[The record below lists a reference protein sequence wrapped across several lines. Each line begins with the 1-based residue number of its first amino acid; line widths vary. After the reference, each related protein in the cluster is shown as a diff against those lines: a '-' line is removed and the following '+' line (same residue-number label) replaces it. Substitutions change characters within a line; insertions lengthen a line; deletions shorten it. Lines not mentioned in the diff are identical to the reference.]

1 VSFSERRTVSNN
13 HCAHRAWE
21 GETVALASPD
31 TGQSRW
37 KRVRFLFNHAH
48 GDVGRLPYLTEDFM
62 IFPFARRAAQPAFA
76 ISAFVLSTLACA
88 QSTPTA
94 STEILVTASRTPQAA
109 VDVLADHTLISAEEI
124 VRSGASNIIDL
135 LQKQRGIEVVRNG
148 GPGTA
153 SSVLIRGA
161 DAKQS
166 VVLIDGVRVASS
178 TTGTANW
185 AALPLS
191 NIDRIEIVYGPL
203 ATLYGADA
211 IGGVVQIFTRQG
223 SGAPHIT
230 ASFSAGSDQARN
242 GDVGISGKS
251 GGFSYAIAAVR
262 DQDDGFSA
270 TKPGSSSYNADNDGY
285 KRDSASARF
294 TADVNADSQVGL
306 QYLHS
311 RLQAQYD
318 SGASNFDTRT
328 VQDLDNVAI
337 FANTRVTPDWRLQ
350 AQAAQADDKSIS
362 ISSAAASGTSAIET
376 RQTQFS
382 IQSDLAIGPDLLQV
396 LLERREEEVLSGST
410 AALNTSRA
418 TNSLGA
424 SYSLKRGAN
433 LATASVRR
441 DDSTQY
447 GGKTTGGLGYGYRFT
462 PGLRANA
469 SVGTSFRA
477 PTFNDLYYPGFGVAA
492 NKPEQGRNVEGGVYW
507 HDSRSEAS
515 IVYFHNR
522 LTDLLVTA
530 AVCPVEPAT
539 HAFGCSYNVDRATL
553 SGVTIA
559 GRTRLYAIDLRG
571 ALDFQDPRDDTTD
584 KLLVRR
590 ARRHAQFT
598 AEYTRGALTTGAGL
612 QVSGRRFDDA
622 ANKNTLGGYG
632 LVNLFA
638 QYQLATDWSLLA
650 RWNNVAD
657 KKYELARN
665 YNTAGS
671 QVFVGV
677 RYGMR

>member
-1 VSFSERRTVSNN
+1 MFMTFS
-13 HCAHRAWE
+13 
-21 GETVALASPD
+21 
-31 TGQSRW
+31 
-37 KRVRFLFNHAH
+37 
-48 GDVGRLPYLTEDFM
+48 
-62 IFPFARRAAQPAFA
+62 FARRTAQPAFA

-88 QSTPTA
+88 QTSP
-94 STEILVTASRTPQAA
+94 EVLVTATRTPQAG
-109 VDVLADHTLISAEEI
+109 VDILADHTLISSEEI

-161 DAKQS
+161 DARQS
-166 VVLIDGVRVASS
+166 VVLVDGIRVASS

-191 NIDRIEIVYGPL
+191 NIERIEIVYGPL
-203 ATLYGADA
+203 AALYGADA

-230 ASFSAGSDQARN
+230 AAFSAGSDQARN

-251 GGFSYAIAAVR
+251 GGFSYAIAAAR

-285 KRDSASARF
+285 RRDSANARF
-294 TADVNADSQVGL
+294 TADIDADSQVGL

-318 SGASNFDTRT
+318 SGASSFDTRSI
-328 VQDLDNVAI
+328 QDLDNVAV
-337 FANTRVTPDWRLQ
+337 FASTRIAPNWRLQ

-362 ISSAAASGTSAIET
+362 ISSAATSGTSIIET
-376 RQTQFS
+376 RQNQFS
-382 IQSDLAIGPDLLQV
+382 VQSDLTIGPDLLQV

-418 TNSLGA
+418 TNSVGA
-424 SYSLKRGAN
+424 SYSLKRGAS

-441 DDSTQY
+441 DNSSQY
-447 GGKTTGGLGYGYRFT
+447 GGQTTGGIGYGYRFT
-462 PGLRANA
+462 QGLRANA

-477 PTFNDLYYPGFGVAA
+477 PTFNDLYFPGFGVAT
-492 NKPEQGRNVEGGVYW
+492 NKPEKGRNVEGGLYW
-507 HDSRSEAS
+507 NGGTSEAS
-515 IVYFHNR
+515 VVYFHNR
-522 LTDLLVTA
+522 LTDMLVTA
-530 AVCPVEPAT
+530 AFCPVEPAT
-539 HAFGCSYNVDRATL
+539 HTFGCAYNVGRATL

-571 ALDFQDPRDDTTD
+571 SLDFQDPRDDTTG
-584 KLLVRR
+584 KTLVRR
-590 ARRHAQFT
+590 SKRHASFS
-598 AEYTRGALTTGAGL
+598 AEYTRGALTAGAGL

-622 ANKNTLGGYG
+622 ANRNTLGGYG
-632 LVNLFA
+632 LINLFA
-638 QYQLATDWSLLA
+638 QYQLSNNLSVLA

-665 YNTAGS
+665 YGTAGS

>member
-1 VSFSERRTVSNN
+1 VVHVGFSVQ
-13 HCAHRAWE
+13 
-21 GETVALASPD
+21 P
-31 TGQSRW
+31 
-37 KRVRFLFNHAH
+37 AH
-48 GDVGRLPYLTEDFM
+48 GEVGRLPYFAKTFM
-62 IFPFARRAAQPAFA
+62 IFPVARRAAAPAFA
-76 ISAFVLSTLACA
+76 LALYSACA
-88 QSTPTA
+88 AAQSSP
-94 STEILVTASRTPQAA
+94 EVLVTATRTPQAA
-109 VDVLADHTLISAEEI
+109 ADILADHTLISAEEI
-124 VRSGASNIIDL
+124 VRSGATNIVDL
-135 LQKQRGIEVVRNG
+135 LQQQRGIEVVRNG

-166 VVLIDGVRVASS
+166 VVLVDGIRIGSS

-185 AALPLS
+185 AALPLA
-191 NIDRIEIVYGPL
+191 NIERIEIVYGPL

-223 SGAPHIT
+223 GGAPRVT
-230 ASFSAGSDQARN
+230 ASVTAGSDQARN
-242 GDVGISGKS
+242 ADVGVSGKS

-270 TKPGSSSYNADNDGY
+270 TKPGSTSYNLDHDGY

-294 TADVNADSQVGL
+294 VFDAGVDSQVGL

-311 RLQAQYD
+311 RLDAQYD
-318 SGASNFDTRT
+318 SGPSPFDTRT
-328 VQDLDNVAI
+328 SQDLDNIAL
-337 FANTRVTPDWRLQ
+337 FASTRFTPNWRVQ
-350 AQAAQADDKSIS
+350 GQIAQADDKSVS

-382 IQSDLAIGPDLLQV
+382 VQSDLAIGPDLLQV

-410 AALNTSRA
+410 AALNTTRA
-418 TNSLGA
+418 TNSIGT
-424 SYSLKRGAN
+424 SYSLKRGAH

-462 PGLRANA
+462 PGLRA
-469 SVGTSFRA
+469 SVTAGTSFRA
-477 PTFNDLYYPGFGVAA
+477 PTFNELYFPGFGVAT
-492 NKPEQGRNVEGGVYW
+492 NQPEHGRNVESGLYW
-507 HDSRSEAS
+507 NDSVSDAS
-515 IVYFHNR
+515 ITYFHNR

-530 AVCPVEPAT
+530 AVCPVEAAT
-539 HAFGCSYNVDRATL
+539 HTFGCAYNVDRATL
-553 SGVTIA
+553 SGVTIG
-559 GRTRLYAIDLRG
+559 GRTRLYAVDLRG
-571 ALDFQDPRDDTTD
+571 SLDFQDPRDDTTG
-584 KLLVRR
+584 KQLVRR
-590 ARRHAQFT
+590 ARRHASFS
-598 AEYTRGALTTGAGL
+598 AVYTRGALTTGAAL
-612 QVSGRRFDDA
+612 HVSGRRYDDL
-622 ANKNTLGGYG
+622 ANRNTLGGYA
-632 LVNLFA
+632 LANLFA
-638 QYQLATDWSLLA
+638 QYQVSRDWSVLA

-665 YNTAGS
+665 YGTAGA

>member
-1 VSFSERRTVSNN
+1 LQKKFMTYPVAR
-13 HCAHRAWE
+13 HAAAP
-21 GETVALASPD
+21 ALALAIALHSIGAVAQTSPE
-31 TGQSRW
+31 
-37 KRVRFLFNHAH
+37 V
-48 GDVGRLPYLTEDFM
+48 
-62 IFPFARRAAQPAFA
+62 
-76 ISAFVLSTLACA
+76 
-88 QSTPTA
+88 
-94 STEILVTASRTPQAA
+94 LVTATRTPQAA
-109 VDVLADHTLISAEEI
+109 ADILADHTLISSEEI
-124 VRSGASNIIDL
+124 VRSGATNIIDL

-166 VVLIDGVRVASS
+166 VVLVDGIRIGSS

-223 SGAPHIT
+223 SGAPNVT
-230 ASFSAGSDQARN
+230 ASVTGGSDQTRN
-242 GDVGISGKS
+242 GDIGIVGKS
-251 GGFSYAIAAVR
+251 GRFGYAIAAVR

-270 TKPGSSSYNADNDGY
+270 TKPGSASYNADNDGY
-285 KRDSASARF
+285 QRDSASARF
-294 TADVNADSQVGL
+294 TFDAGVDSQLGL

-318 SGASNFDTRT
+318 SGASSFDTRT
-328 VQDLDNVAI
+328 IQDLDNVAV
-337 FANTRVTPDWRLQ
+337 FANTRFTPDWRVQ
-350 AQAAQADDKSIS
+350 GQIAQANDKSVS

-382 IQSDLAIGPDLLQV
+382 VQSDLALGPDLLQV
-396 LLERREEEVLSGST
+396 LLERREEEVVSGAT
-410 AALNTSRA
+410 AALNTTRA
-418 TNSLGA
+418 TNSIGT
-424 SYSLKRGAN
+424 SYSLKRGPH

-447 GGKTTGGLGYGYRFT
+447 GGKTTGGLGYGYRFSH
-462 PGLRANA
+462 GLRANVTA
-469 SVGTSFRA
+469 GTSFRA
-477 PTFNDLYYPGFGVAA
+477 PTFNELYFPGFGVAT
-492 NKPEQGRNVEGGVYW
+492 NKPEHGRNAEGGLYW
-507 HDSRSEAS
+507 NDAANGGVSEAS
-515 IVYFHNR
+515 ITYFHNR

-530 AVCPVEPAT
+530 AVCPVEPST
-539 HAFGCSYNVDRATL
+539 HTFGCAYNVDRATL
-553 SGVTIA
+553 SGVTIG

-571 ALDFQDPRDDTTD
+571 SLDFQDPRDDTTG
-584 KLLVRR
+584 KQLVRR
-590 ARRHAQFT
+590 AKRHAAFS
-598 AEYTRGALTTGAGL
+598 AEYTMGALTTGAGL
-612 QVSGRRFDDA
+612 QVSGRRYDDL
-622 ANKNTLGGYG
+622 ANRNALGGYG

-638 QYQLATDWSLLA
+638 QYQLAQDWSVLA

-665 YNTAGS
+665 YGTAGA